1 MRRRLLVGMLER
13 QHFSMEGK
21 QKGYFFGQKLYIKA
35 RGWIRGGASSYKT
48 MLSSPPPPWVSDKD
62 IILVSCSPFV
72 VALCIQSSSFYTGSL
87 FRNKIA
93 ITMGRKAFLKSD
105 MCTTQSDEKR
115 NKNTI
120 DEYIALASTI
130 LLSTWIVTKLNTEII
145 SLKSSL
151 AATLYIEMLHY
162 LALCFNMTVW
172 LYNFHAFCRVH
183 RYKTLPKQLC
193 QFLI

>member
-1 MRRRLLVGMLER
+1 
-13 QHFSMEGK
+13 
-21 QKGYFFGQKLYIKA
+21 
-35 RGWIRGGASSYKT
+35 
-48 MLSSPPPPWVSDKD
+48 
-62 IILVSCSPFV
+62 
-72 VALCIQSSSFYTGSL
+72 
-87 FRNKIA
+87 
-93 ITMGRKAFLKSD
+93 MGRKAFLKSD

-162 LALCFNMTVW
+162 LALCFNMTV
-172 LYNFHAFCRVH
+172 
-183 RYKTLPKQLC
+183 
-193 QFLI
+193 